1 MTDHGLLEA
10 VDRMQRY
17 IAMHLDRTISLADL
31 AAAAGY
37 SPWHS
42 ARLFKEYLG
51 KTPFEYIRL
60 LRLSESAKLLGN
72 GNIKV
77 VDVAFDFLF
86 GSHEGF
92 TKAFTKAFGLPPAR
106 YKKEAPPIPLFIP
119 SSPLSY
125 HDLIQKG
132 VKEMP
137 ENTVTKTIFVQIVDR
152 PKRQLILR
160 RGVKAD
166 EYFAYCEE
174 VGCDIWGVLT
184 SVKEAL
190 YEPIGLWLPPKL
202 IRPGTS
208 EYVQG
213 VEVGLDYHKALPEG
227 FEIITL
233 EPCKMMV
240 FQGQPYNDDDFMDEV
255 MAAKAAIDAYDPSL
269 FGYRYDEEN
278 HPRFQLSPM
287 GYRGYIEAIPVK
299 SIHP

>member
-10 VDRMQRY
+10 VDRMQQY
-17 IAMHLDRTISLADL
+17 ITLNLDRPIRLADL
-31 AAAAGY
+31 ASAAGY

-42 ARLFKEYLG
+42 ARLFKDYLG

-60 LRLSESAKLLGN
+60 LRLTESAKRLGE
-72 GNIKV
+72 GKTKV
-77 VDVAFDFLF
+77 VDVAFDFMF

-106 YKKEAPPIPLFIP
+106 YKKETPPIPLFLP

-132 VKEMP
+132 VKEMT
-137 ENTVTKTIFVQIVDR
+137 ETTVTKTIFVQIVDR

-208 EYVQG
+208 QYVQG
-213 VEVGLDYHKALPEG
+213 VEVGLDYHKVLPEG

-233 EPCKMMV
+233 EACKMMV

-255 MAAKAAIDAYDPSL
+255 MSAKNAIDAYEPSV
-269 FGYRYDEEN
+269 FGYQYDQEN

-287 GYRGYIEAIPVK
+287 GYRGYIEAIPVR

>member
-1 MTDHGLLEA
+1 MTDYGCLEA
-10 VDRMQRY
+10 VDRMQKH
-17 IAMHLDRTISLADL
+17 IALNLDRPISLADL
-31 AAAAGY
+31 ADAAGY

-60 LRLSESAKLLGN
+60 LRLTESAKLLGN
-72 GNIKV
+72 SKTKV

-92 TKAFTKAFGLPPAR
+92 TKAFTKAFGLPPAQYR
-106 YKKEAPPIPLFIP
+106 KEMPPIPLFFP

-132 VKEMP
+132 VLEMN
-137 ENTVTKTIFVQIVDR
+137 ENAVTKTIFVQVVDR

-160 RGVKAD
+160 RGIVAD

-213 VEVGLDYHKALPEG
+213 VEVGMDYHKTLPEG

-233 EPCKMMV
+233 EACKMMV
-240 FQGQPYNDDDFMDEV
+240 FQGEPYNDDDFMTEV
-255 MAAKAAIDAYDPSL
+255 MAAKVAIDHYNPAL
-269 FGYRYDEEN
+269 FGYCYDEEN

-287 GYRGYIEAIPVK
+287 GYRGYIEAIPVR
-299 SIHP
+299 SIQK